1 VSQRQLLH
9 VTVVTAQQT
18 VFEGDAEMVIAPGSE
33 GQLGILPRH
42 APLLTTLD
50 LGEMRIRRGGV
61 DEGLFVAGGFLE
73 VNNNEVT
80 VLADDAERA
89 EEIDVAHAEEA
100 RRRAQATLQQQGVSA
115 DVLSSAMGELER
127 AMGRL
132 KVAELHSTR
141 VGHRRRPSHPP
152 SEIENQ

>member
-1 VSQRQLLH
+1 MAQRRTLH
-9 VTVVTAQQT
+9 VSVVTAQQT
-18 VFEGDAEMVIAPGSE
+18 VFEGEAEMVIAPGSE
-33 GQLGILPRH
+33 GQLGILPEH

-73 VNNNEVT
+73 VNADVVT

-100 RRRAQATLQQQGVSA
+100 RRRAEATLSQQGISA
-115 DVLSSAMGELER
+115 DAEASAVAELER
-127 AMGRL
+127 ATGRI
-132 KVAELHSTR
+132 KVAELHR
-141 VGHRRRPSHPP
+141 VRTGPRRRPPRGP
-152 SEIENQ
+152 EGVQQQ

>member
-1 VSQRQLLH
+1 VAQRRTLH

-18 VFEGDAEMVIAPGSE
+18 VFEGEAEMVIAPGSE
-33 GQLGILPRH
+33 GQLGILPEH
-42 APLLTTLD
+42 APLLTTLAM
-50 LGEMRIRRGGV
+50 GEMRIRRGGV

-73 VNNNEVT
+73 VNRDVVT

-100 RRRAQATLQQQGVSA
+100 RRRAETLLAQQGITA
-115 DVLSSAMGELER
+115 DAESSALGEMER

-132 KVAELHSTR
+132 KVADLHRTR
-141 VGHRRRPSHPP
+141 TGHRRRPPR
-152 SEIENQ
+152 ELEEVQ

>member
-89 EEIDVAHAEEA
+89 EEIDVEHAQEA
-100 RRRAQATLQQQGVSA
+100 RRRAEATLQQQGVSS

-127 AMGRL
+127 ATGRL

-141 VGHRRRPSHPP
+141 VGHRRRPPRLP
-152 SEIENQ
+152 SEVEDQ

>member
-1 VSQRQLLH
+1 LLH

-89 EEIDVAHAEEA
+89 EEIDVEHAQEA
-100 RRRAQATLQQQGVSA
+100 RRRAEAALQQQGVSS

-141 VGHRRRPSHPP
+141 VGHRRRPSRP
-152 SEIENQ
+152 SSELEDQ